1 MSWWIE
7 RLAHVEEKYENLA
20 RMLSDPEIISNTD
33 KLRKFSKE
41 HSGLTPVIEAYREYI
56 SLSGQLEEAEEM
68 IREEKDSEIVNLAR
82 DEKDGLAKRMDEL
95 EDRLKM
101 LLLPVDP
108 NDERNVLLE
117 IRAGTGGDEAS
128 LFVADLARMY
138 NRFAERRDWKVDIL
152 NSSTTE
158 LGGFREIVLLLRGQ
172 KVYSLLKYEGGIH
185 RVQRVPETESSGRI
199 HTSAVSVVVMPEAE
213 EVEVQINPED
223 IRVDVFRASGCGGQ
237 HVNTTDSAVR
247 LTHIPT
253 GIVVS
258 CQDEKS
264 QHKNKS
270 KAMKI
275 LQARLLAKEEEE
287 RRAEVDG
294 VRRSM
299 VGSGDRSERIRTY
312 NFPQGRVSDH
322 RINLTLYKLEAVM
335 DGDLDEISQ
344 ALMASDQAEQLRSME
359 VA

>member
-1 MSWWIE
+1 MNWWIG
-7 RLAHVEEKYENLA
+7 RLAQVDEKYENLA
-20 RMLSDPEIISNTD
+20 RMLGDPEVISDMN
-33 KLRKFSKE
+33 KLRIYSKE
-41 HSGLTPVIEAYREYI
+41 HSDLTPVIEAYREYV
-56 SLSGQLEEAEEM
+56 SLKDQLEEAEEM
-68 IREEKDSEIVNLAR
+68 IQEEKDPELVSLAREEKNDLT
-82 DEKDGLAKRMDEL
+82 KGMDEL
-95 EDRLKM
+95 EDKLKM

-117 IRAGTGGDEAS
+117 VRAGTGGDEAS

-138 NRFAERRDWKVDIL
+138 NRFAERRNWKIEVL
-152 NSSTTE
+152 NSSPTE
-158 LGGFREIVLLLRGQ
+158 LGGFREIILLLKGQ

-213 EVEVQINPED
+213 EVEVHINPED
-223 IRVDVFRASGCGGQ
+223 VRVDVFRASGCGGQ

-253 GIVVS
+253 GLVVS

-312 NFPQGRVSDH
+312 NFPQARVSDH

-335 DGDLDEISQ
+335 DGDLDELTQ

>member
-1 MSWWIE
+1 MNWWIGS
-7 RLAHVEEKYENLA
+7 LAQVEEKYENLA
-20 RMLSDPEIISNTD
+20 RMLGDPEVISDTN
-33 KLRKFSKE
+33 KLRRYSKE
-41 HSGLTPVIEAYREYI
+41 HSDLTPVIEAYREYI
-56 SLSGQLEEAEEM
+56 SLKGQLEEVEEM
-68 IREEKDSEIVNLAR
+68 IREEKDTDLINLAK
-82 DEKDGLAKRMDEL
+82 DEKGGLTKRMDEL
-95 EDRLKM
+95 EDNLKM

-138 NRFAERRDWKVDIL
+138 NRFAERRNWKIEVL
-152 NSSTTE
+152 NSSPTE
-158 LGGFREIVLLLRGQ
+158 LGGFREIVLLLKGQ

-213 EVEVQINPED
+213 EVEVQIVPED
-223 IRVDVFRASGCGGQ
+223 VRVDVFRASGCGGQ

-247 LTHIPT
+247 LTHVPT

-275 LQARLLAKEEEE
+275 LQARLLAKKEEE
-287 RRAEVDG
+287 RRAEIDG

-312 NFPQGRVSDH
+312 NFPQARVSDH

-335 DGDLDEISQ
+335 DGDLDEITQ